1 MDLVKQVVAEMLRGS
16 DSLAIDVET
25 GILELPRHELDEFT
39 GGISLERIL
48 GTEEDVLGHYT
59 PMSSPGSI
67 ARHSGNL
74 RAFLW
79 HLVDTLRN
87 RRGLPVIKEDLPA
100 MAQLLASS
108 TYHHEHFHFFCD
120 IRRKLFPVSKYDRL
134 TEEALAVAYK
144 HRRIHEEH
152 SRWQS
157 VVGRMTRIVYRS
169 LLVETFKYTQP
180 GYRDWILYSDDARF
194 ADGLANYI
202 DPPNRQFL
210 EASGVAVD
218 SLLMAQL
225 DRVYGFRVL
234 ENTT

>member
-1 MDLVKQVVAEMLRGS
+1 MDLVRQVVAEMLRGS
-16 DSLAIDVET
+16 DALASDVET
-25 GILELPRHELDEFT
+25 GILDLSRHELDEFT
-39 GGISLERIL
+39 DGISLERVL

-67 ARHSGNL
+67 TLHSGNL

-79 HLVDTLRN
+79 RLVDTLRN
-87 RRGLPVIKEDLPA
+87 RQGLPVIKEDLPA

-120 IRRKLFPVSKYDRL
+120 IQRRLFPTSKFDPL
-134 TEEALAVAYK
+134 MEEALAVAYE
-144 HRRIHEEH
+144 HRKIEEEH

-157 VVGRMTRIVYRS
+157 VVGRMTRVVYRS
-169 LLVETFKYTQP
+169 LLVEAFKYTQP

-202 DPPNRQFL
+202 DPPNCQFL

-225 DRVYGFRVL
+225 DRVYAFRAL
-234 ENTT
+234 EHAT